1 MSGRQHRLCG
11 YFTSC
16 TQQKRRKQNDFFKF
30 TLNVFI
36 HAVSF
41 SLFYKLYKQRNT
53 ENRMTYINID
63 KMFPFRQYYLLVY

>member
-1 MSGRQHRLCG
+1 MATGTGFVAISQAV
-11 YFTSC
+11 YTNNE
-16 TQQKRRKQNDFFKF
+16 TQKSNDFYKF

-41 SLFYKLYKQRNT
+41 SLFHKLYKQRNT

-63 KMFPFRQYYLLVY
+63 